1 MVLTGW
7 INVTLSL
14 QLVQLHALGWGW
26 AGLTAAWSLRIS
38 SEAVYS
44 PPVPQHTG
52 SLHSWGA
59 LYFVIINFNW
69 KLITLQYCH
78 GFCHTLTWISHGC
91 TCVPHPEPPSFL
103 PPHPIT
109 QGHPSAPALSALS
122 HALNL
127 AWQSIW
133 RGNIHV
139 SMLFS
144 QIIPP
149 SPSPTESKSL
159 FYISVFLLLSH
170 I

>member
-78 GFCHTLTWISHGC
+78 GFCHTLTWISHVC
-91 TCVPHPEPPSFL
+91 SPSWNAL
-103 PPHPIT
+103 PTPSPL
-109 QGHPSAPALSALS
+109 HPSGMSQSTSFGCPASCIKLALVICFTYDYI
-122 HALNL
+122 
-127 AWQSIW
+127 Q
-133 RGNIHV
+133 V
-139 SMLFS
+139 SMVFF
-144 QIIPP
+144 QIIPL
-149 SPSPTESKSL
+149 SPS
-159 FYISVFLLLSH
+159 
-170 I
+170 